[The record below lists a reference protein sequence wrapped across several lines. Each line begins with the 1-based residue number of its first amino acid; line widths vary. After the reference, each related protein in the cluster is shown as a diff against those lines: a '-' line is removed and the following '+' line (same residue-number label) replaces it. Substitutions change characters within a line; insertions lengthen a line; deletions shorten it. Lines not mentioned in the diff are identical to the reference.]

1 MAWLTGL
8 CCVLT
13 LLCLVCGP
21 WRCVLDLWVVVCR
34 DVGLVG
40 DVSCGFVSLLE
51 FLGELADLIE
61 FLGLALHGCDVLEV
75 VLLTF
80 FGFGHVP

>member
-1 MAWLTGL
+1 M
-8 CCVLT
+8 
-13 LLCLVCGP
+13 
-21 WRCVLDLWVVVCR
+21 
-34 DVGLVG
+34 G
-40 DVSCGFVSLLE
+40 DASCGFVGPLE
-51 FLGELADLIE
+51 YLSELANFME